1 MEDEVGKYILIGAI
15 CAVAIVGIFQLL
27 ILLVITLG
35 TFFIPVYLVAYM
47 VGKLLISRHK
57 TAQRAAIVDRERS
70 VDLQNSIATY
80 EDSLS
85 YPSDRNSY
93 IDYDYSSCDFDISW
107 DEVNDLDDDRAHSF
121 GIGDLT
127 CKYNARSPLIRCAVN
142 PDVECED
149 CRHYERSS

>member
-1 MEDEVGKYILIGAI
+1 MEEDVGKYILTGIL
-15 CAVAIVGIFQLL
+15 CAVAVAGLSHILVLL
-27 ILLVITLG
+27 ITTLG
-35 TFFIPVYLVAYM
+35 AFFIPVYLVAYM

-70 VDLQNSIATY
+70 VDRQISDTNY

-85 YPSDRNSY
+85 SPCDRDLSVEY
-93 IDYDYSSCDFDISW
+93 EYSACDFDISW
-107 DEVNDLDDDRAHSF
+107 DEVNDLYYDSDRSQ

-127 CKYNARSPLIRCAVN
+127 CIYNAHSSLIRCAVN